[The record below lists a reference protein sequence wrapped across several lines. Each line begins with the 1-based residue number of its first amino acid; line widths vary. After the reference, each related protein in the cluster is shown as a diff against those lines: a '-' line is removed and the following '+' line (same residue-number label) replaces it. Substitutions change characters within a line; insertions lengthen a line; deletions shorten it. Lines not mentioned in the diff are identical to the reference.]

1 MEFIHLR
8 NSNAEFVT
16 GIELRER
23 FVWKTREVF
32 TRSEVREKWI
42 REAMSSTISKKER
55 REIRVINVVRNSL
68 EFGSTDFVNAIGMA
82 P

>member
-32 TRSEVREKWI
+32 TRSEVREK
-42 REAMSSTISKKER
+42 
-55 REIRVINVVRNSL
+55 
-68 EFGSTDFVNAIGMA
+68 
-82 P
+82 